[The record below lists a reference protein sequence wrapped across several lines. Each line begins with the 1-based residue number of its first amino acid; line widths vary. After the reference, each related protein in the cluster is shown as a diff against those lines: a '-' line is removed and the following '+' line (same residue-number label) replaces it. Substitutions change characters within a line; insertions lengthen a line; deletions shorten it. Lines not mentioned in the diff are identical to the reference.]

1 MTPEETLNAIKVM
14 EAWAANPKLQ
24 IEFKGR
30 WGASKWELTRDP
42 GWNWNLYEYRIK
54 E

>member
-1 MTPEETLNAIKVM
+1 MTQKETLKAGKIM
-14 EAWAANPKLQ
+14 IAWARNPKLQ

-30 WGASKWELTRDP
+30 WGASKWEIAKNP
-42 GWNWNLYEYRIK
+42 SWNWNLFDYRIK